1 MLASTPRH
9 LRAAA
14 LLLVPALG
22 GCDLLFGVDPHAGI
36 DAGGQPPADAPPP
49 PPAWHLVSA
58 GLTHTCGIDDAT
70 RALWCWGQN
79 DRGQLGDGSMRD
91 RNRPDRV
98 FVSAPRTWIAVAAG
112 GTHTCAIEEG
122 GALWCWGNNDR
133 GQLGDGS
140 RNGTVVPVRVGED
153 QPWQVLAAGDAST
166 CAIDGN
172 GALACWGE
180 GTSFRLGTGDS
191 LDHTS
196 PALVVSTVTR
206 WSDVAIYRDHACGLG
221 DGDVWCWG
229 NNDFGQVTG
238 VPTPADRTEEP
249 VMVMAGATD
258 VDVGQAHTCAV
269 GAPSRILRCWGSD
282 GSGQFGDG
290 IGNSGPGP
298 VDNDSAG
305 AFVQVD
311 TAFGST
317 CGIRM
322 DGALLCWGEN
332 YYGVIGLGEDLIH
345 PLPTVIAPG
354 TRWKQV
360 TTQVHHSCALTEAGA
375 LWCTGRDQVGQLGLG
390 TGGPVRRPVAV
401 TATGGELIAV
411 GRASACEVR
420 AGQAWCWGDNQYGTV
435 GAPLGVLAVQAP
447 ARVPGA
453 ASLSAITVGDSHTCA
468 ARTAQ
473 APLCWGFGGEYA
485 LGDGGMGT
493 TATPTA
499 VVGPSVSTAIAA
511 WRHSCALAD
520 GEVWCW
526 GRNDTYQV
534 DASGV
539 TVTMPTRL
547 TGPLAALVLSAG
559 GRHTCVVQDSVN
571 REVVCWGAN
580 AFGQLGAGDRTGTSA
595 RITSAGP
602 RVLIAAGYDH
612 TCTVDDAGEAFC
624 WGDNTYGQAGGAT
637 VGGVVLSP
645 NSMVT
650 RPTGVTSWRRIATGA
665 RHTCAIADTNQL
677 YCWGANAVGQLGHG
691 GGDEATVTPTQV
703 LHPQGSTWK
712 RVAAGAD
719 TTCAHDASDRL
730 WCWGAN
736 YYGQVG
742 NSMTWRTAWTEVAP

>member
-1 MLASTPRH
+1 M
-9 LRAAA
+9 AAA

-22 GCDLLFGVDPHAGI
+22 GCNVLFGVDPHAGI
-36 DAGGQPPADAPPP
+36 DAGASVPADAPPP

-79 DRGQLGDGSMRD
+79 DRGQLGDGSRRD

-98 FVSAPRTWIAVAAG
+98 FVSVPRTWIAVAAG

-238 VPTPADRTEEP
+238 VPTPADPTEEP
-249 VMVMAGATD
+249 VMVMAGASD
-258 VDVGQAHTCAV
+258 VDVGGSHTCAV
-269 GAPSRILRCWGSD
+269 GAPSGVLRCWGSD

-290 IGNSGPGP
+290 DVVSGPGP

-447 ARVPGA
+447 ARVPGT
-453 ASLSAITVGDSHTCA
+453 ASVNAITVGDSHTCA
-468 ARTAQ
+468 ARTGQ

-485 LGDGGMGT
+485 LGDSGMAT
-493 TATPTA
+493 TATPTG
-499 VVGPSVSTAIAA
+499 VVGPSVSHGHRRLATLVRAGRRRGLVLGPQRHLPGRRKRGDRDDADPAA
-511 WRHSCALAD
+511 RPPGGAGAELPGAATPVWCRTTPTKRSCAGAP
-520 GEVWCW
+520 
-526 GRNDTYQV
+526 TPS
-534 DASGV
+534 ASS
-539 TVTMPTRL
+539 
-547 TGPLAALVLSAG
+547 GP
-559 GRHTCVVQDSVN
+559 
-571 REVVCWGAN
+571 
-580 AFGQLGAGDRTGTSA
+580 DRTGTSA

-602 RVLIAAGYDH
+602 RVLVTAGYDH
-612 TCTVDDAGEAFC
+612 TCSVDDAGEAFC

-645 NSMVT
+645 TNMVT

-665 RHTCAIADTNQL
+665 RHTCAIADTDQL
-677 YCWGANAVGQLGHG
+677 YCWGSNAVGQLGHG